1 MSDFL
6 SLIKESN
13 YNLLEIYKQAPN
25 ETLIIVAVL
34 LALIALAY
42 FFINHSIKKSTVL
55 KEIAKVDDIKTF
67 DELNSKLV
75 LFINEVPKRGEVV
88 AKALDESKDKILFKS
103 LKLLSTFSIKDKIK
117 KYQIISKRF
126 KQLSNSSSKYNNDK
140 LTSYFKNKSLQL
152 LSNELTNEINEYS
165 STTHFCQDE
174 VENVNAIVQYAN
186 KQNSP
191 WQILDVLFKNLNK
204 FSFSYNIELFKF
216 IEKLNKKESNQVYDY
231 CKEKI
236 DSIFTSG
243 EDEVSVNILEYLYE
257 KEEKEKVYEYIK
269 TLTNTSYLQ
278 YLYKVLFDRK
288 DDLHLDLAFIANPTQ
303 IENEYKEY
311 IDNSLTTNWRD
322 KEHIEFVSKSPGV
335 LDVLGHTEFRS
346 LIERV
351 DRIKTDIENNKKIE
365 EALTIAKRAESIA
378 IEAKS
383 FNQSGSKKKKEK
395 PVVQPR
401 VD

>member
-6 SLIKESN
+6 NLIKESN

-25 ETLIIVAVL
+25 ETLIVVAVL

-42 FFINHSIKKSTVL
+42 FFINHTIKKSIVL
-55 KEIAKVDDIKTF
+55 KELAKVDEINTF
-67 DELNSKLV
+67 DELNAKLV
-75 LFINEVPKRGEVV
+75 LFVNEVPKRGEVV
-88 AKALDESKDKILFKS
+88 AKALDENKDKILFRS
-103 LKLLSTFSIKDKIK
+103 LKILSGFSIKDKIK
-117 KYQIISKRF
+117 KYQTISKRF
-126 KQLSNSSSKYNNDK
+126 KQLSDSTSKYNNNK
-140 LTSYFKNKSLQL
+140 LTSFFKNKSLL
-152 LSNELTNEINEYS
+152 LINNHLAKDIDDYA
-165 STTHFCQDE
+165 STIHFCEAE

-191 WQILDVLFKNLNK
+191 WQILDVLFKNLNS
-204 FSFSYNIELFKF
+204 FSFSYNLELYKF
-216 IEKLNKKESNQVYDY
+216 TEKLDKKNSKQVYDY
-231 CKEKI
+231 CTEKI
-236 DSIFTSG
+236 KNIFTSG
-243 EDEVSVNILEYLYE
+243 KNEVSVNILEYLYE
-257 KEEKEKVYEYIK
+257 KDEKEKVYEYIK
-269 TLTNTSYLQ
+269 TLTKVSYLQ
-278 YLYKVLFDRK
+278 YLYKVLFDNK
-288 DDLHLDLAFIANPTQ
+288 DDLHLDLAFIANPTK
-303 IENEYKEY
+303 IKNEYKEY

-335 LDVLGHTEFRS
+335 LEVLGHTEFRS

-383 FNQSGSKKKKEK
+383 FNQAGSKKKKEK
-395 PVVQPR
+395 PVFQPK

>member
-25 ETLIIVAVL
+25 ETLITVAVL

-55 KEIAKVDDIKTF
+55 KEISKIDDIKTF
-67 DELNSKLV
+67 DELNAKLV

-88 AKALDESKDKILFKS
+88 AKALDKNKDKILFKS

-191 WQILDVLFKNLNK
+191 WQILDVLFKNLNR

-216 IEKLNKKESNQVYDY
+216 IEKLNKKESNQVDDY

-269 TLTNTSYLQ
+269 TLTNASYLQ
-278 YLYKVLFDRK
+278 YLYKVLFDKK

-303 IENEYKEY
+303 IENDYKEY